1 MKKLKEAK
9 PNSEDVVALGF
20 FLAEQDERELEGVYI
35 CVTLKEEVDR
45 VESEMG
51 LPIRL

>member
-9 PNSEDVVALGF
+9 PNSEDAVALGF
-20 FLAEQDERELEGVYI
+20 FLAEQDDRELEGVYI
-35 CVTLKEEVDR
+35 CLTLKEMDR